1 MGLPHHASAEDR
13 FWYFLSRGICFA
25 VLGFL
30 VLPIFV
36 IIPMSFTAG
45 NLLVFPLPG
54 LSLRWYQSLL
64 NGDAWIDAAK
74 NSLFIGLSSTALA
87 MVLGTLAATGL
98 SRMNFALK
106 PAIIGFILS
115 PLLIPIVITA
125 VGMYFH
131 FADIGLSGT
140 YLGLI
145 LAHTVLAVPFVV
157 ITVLASLEGF
167 DNNLLRAAATL
178 GAPPLTAF
186 RRVTLPIIF
195 PGIASGGLFAF
206 VTSFDEIVVTLFLAA
221 PTQRTLP
228 RQILQRGAGIC
239 EPGHRRGG
247 DIAYRP
253 VCAVAFDRPVA
264 RKARQAIGRER
275 PHPKLRSFPIP
286 PKPCPI

>member
-1 MGLPHHASAEDR
+1 MALPHHASAEDR
-13 FWYFLSRGICFA
+13 FWYIISRGICFA

-54 LSLRWYQSLL
+54 LSLRWYQNIL

-87 MVLGTLAATGL
+87 MTLGTLAATGL
-98 SRMNFALK
+98 SRMSFALK

-178 GAPPLTAF
+178 GAPPLKAF

-228 RQILQRGAGIC
+228 RQIFSGVREYVSPGIAAVATLLIVLSALLLLAVQLL
-239 EPGHRRGG
+239 ERRGRRL
-247 DIAYRP
+247 A
-253 VCAVAFDRPVA
+253 
-264 RKARQAIGRER
+264 GRS
-275 PHPKLRSFPIP
+275 KIP
-286 PKPCPI
+286 D

>member
-54 LSLRWYQSLL
+54 LSLRWYQNIL

-186 RRVTLPIIF
+186 RRVTMPIIF

-228 RQILQRGAGIC
+228 RQILSGVREYVSPGIAAVATLLIILSALLLLTVQLL
-239 EPGHRRGG
+239 ERRGRRLAG
-247 DIAYRP
+247 S
-253 VCAVAFDRPVA
+253 
-264 RKARQAIGRER
+264 GRI
-275 PHPKLRSFPIP
+275 RS
-286 PKPCPI
+286 

>member
-1 MGLPHHASAEDR
+1 MALPHHATPEDR
-13 FWYFLSRGICFA
+13 FWYYSSRGICFA
-25 VLGFL
+25 VLAFL
-30 VLPIFV
+30 VLPILI
-36 IIPMSFTAG
+36 IIPISFTAG

-54 LSLRWYQSLL
+54 LSLRWYQSIIS
-64 NGDAWIDAAK
+64 GDAWIDAAK
-74 NSLFIGLSSTALA
+74 NSLFIGLASTTLS
-87 MVLGTLAATGL
+87 MVLGTLAASGL

-106 PAIIGFILS
+106 PVIIGLILS

-178 GAPPLTAF
+178 GAPPLKAF

-228 RQILQRGAGIC
+228 RQIFSGVREYVSPGIAAVATLLIVLSALLLLAVQLL
-239 EPGHRRGG
+239 ERRGRRL
-247 DIAYRP
+247 A
-253 VCAVAFDRPVA
+253 
-264 RKARQAIGRER
+264 GRNKS
-275 PHPKLRSFPIP
+275 PN
-286 PKPCPI
+286 

>member
-74 NSLFIGLSSTALA
+74 NSLFIGLASTALA

-98 SRMNFALK
+98 SRMSFALK

-178 GAPPLTAF
+178 GAPPFTAF

-228 RQILQRGAGIC
+228 RQILSGVREYVSPGIAAVATLLIVLSALLLLTVQLL
-239 EPGHRRGG
+239 ERRG
-247 DIAYRP
+247 R
-253 VCAVAFDRPVA
+253 RLA
-264 RKARQAIGRER
+264 RSGRI
-275 PHPKLRSFPIP
+275 RS
-286 PKPCPI
+286 

>member
-1 MGLPHHASAEDR
+1 MALPHHATPEDR
-13 FWYFLSRGICFA
+13 FWYYSSRGICFA

-30 VLPIFV
+30 VLPIFI

-54 LSLRWYQSLL
+54 LSLRWYQTIL
-64 NGDAWIDAAK
+64 NGDAWLDAAK
-74 NSLFIGLSSTALA
+74 NSLFIGLASTALS
-87 MVLGTLAATGL
+87 MVLGTLAASGL

-106 PAIIGFILS
+106 PVIVGLILS

-125 VGMYFH
+125 VGIYFH

-167 DNNLLRAAATL
+167 DHNLLRAAATL
-178 GAPPLTAF
+178 GAPPLKAF

-228 RQILQRGAGIC
+228 RQIFSGVREYVSPGIAAVATLLIVLSALLLLTVQLL
-239 EPGHRRGG
+239 ERRG
-247 DIAYRP
+247 R
-253 VCAVAFDRPVA
+253 R
-264 RKARQAIGRER
+264 
-275 PHPKLRSFPIP
+275 LRGMDNVRS
-286 PKPCPI
+286 

>member
-1 MGLPHHASAEDR
+1 MALPHHATPEDR
-13 FWYFLSRGICFA
+13 FWYYSSRGICFA

-30 VLPIFV
+30 VLPIFI

-54 LSLRWYQSLL
+54 LSLRWYQTIL
-64 NGDAWIDAAK
+64 NGDAWLDAAK
-74 NSLFIGLSSTALA
+74 NSLFIGLASTALS
-87 MVLGTLAATGL
+87 MVLGTLAASGL

-106 PAIIGFILS
+106 PVIVGLILS

-125 VGMYFH
+125 VGIYFH

-167 DNNLLRAAATL
+167 DHNLLRAAATL
-178 GAPPLTAF
+178 GAPPLKAF

-228 RQILQRGAGIC
+228 RQIFSGVREYVSPGIAAVATLLIVLSALLLLTVQLL
-239 EPGHRRGG
+239 ERRGRRLRG
-247 DIAYRP
+247 
-253 VCAVAFDRPVA
+253 V
-264 RKARQAIGRER
+264 ER
-275 PHPKLRSFPIP
+275 I
-286 PKPCPI
+286 

>member
-54 LSLRWYQSLL
+54 LSLRWYQNIL

-186 RRVTLPIIF
+186 RRVTMPIIF

-228 RQILQRGAGIC
+228 RQILSGVREYVSPGIAAVATLLIVLSALLLLTVQLL
-239 EPGHRRGG
+239 ERRGRRLAG
-247 DIAYRP
+247 S
-253 VCAVAFDRPVA
+253 
-264 RKARQAIGRER
+264 GRI
-275 PHPKLRSFPIP
+275 RS
-286 PKPCPI
+286 

>member
-1 MGLPHHASAEDR
+1 MALPHHATPEDR
-13 FWYFLSRGICFA
+13 FWYYSSRGICFA

-30 VLPIFV
+30 VLPIFI

-54 LSLRWYQSLL
+54 LSLRWYQSIL
-64 NGDAWIDAAK
+64 NGDAWLDAAK
-74 NSLFIGLSSTALA
+74 NSLFIGLASTALS
-87 MVLGTLAATGL
+87 MVLGTLAASGL

-106 PAIIGFILS
+106 PAIIGLILS

-125 VGMYFH
+125 VGIYFH

-167 DNNLLRAAATL
+167 DHNLLRAAATL
-178 GAPPLTAF
+178 GAPPLKAF

-228 RQILQRGAGIC
+228 RQIFSGVREYVSPGIAAVATLLILLSALLLLAVQLL
-239 EPGHRRGG
+239 ERRGRRLRG
-247 DIAYRP
+247 
-253 VCAVAFDRPVA
+253 VA
-264 RKARQAIGRER
+264 RI
-275 PHPKLRSFPIP
+275 
-286 PKPCPI
+286 

>member
-1 MGLPHHASAEDR
+1 MGLPHHASTEDR

-54 LSLRWYQSLL
+54 LSLRWYQNIL

-186 RRVTLPIIF
+186 RRVTMPIIF

-228 RQILQRGAGIC
+228 RQILSGVREYVSPGIAAVATLLIVLSALLLLTVQLL
-239 EPGHRRGG
+239 ERRGRRLAG
-247 DIAYRP
+247 SGHI
-253 VCAVAFDRPVA
+253 
-264 RKARQAIGRER
+264 
-275 PHPKLRSFPIP
+275 RS
-286 PKPCPI
+286 

>member
-1 MGLPHHASAEDR
+1 MALPHHATPEDR
-13 FWYFLSRGICFA
+13 FWYYSSRGICFA

-30 VLPIFV
+30 VLPIFI

-54 LSLRWYQSLL
+54 LSLRWYQSIL
-64 NGDAWIDAAK
+64 NGDAWLDAAK
-74 NSLFIGLSSTALA
+74 NSLFIGLASTALS
-87 MVLGTLAATGL
+87 MVLGTLAASGL

-106 PAIIGFILS
+106 PAIIGLILS

-167 DNNLLRAAATL
+167 DHNLLRAAATL
-178 GAPPLTAF
+178 GAPPLKAF

-228 RQILQRGAGIC
+228 RQIFSGVREYVSPGIAAVATLLIVFSALLLLAVQLL
-239 EPGHRRGG
+239 ERRGRRLRG
-247 DIAYRP
+247 
-253 VCAVAFDRPVA
+253 VA
-264 RKARQAIGRER
+264 RI
-275 PHPKLRSFPIP
+275 
-286 PKPCPI
+286 